1 MASYPNQ
8 KTITISREIP
18 KTVKDNKR
26 TYMIVYNDVIEQAC
40 QNLTR
45 MREIKLYL
53 YLVKNQNN
61 YRFSLSP
68 QDVADRTGMN
78 IDSAKSAV
86 NDLIEKGY
94 LIKSKNNSYTF
105 YETPKDTTLEAADEV
120 RKEFN
125 SKSEGK
131 VLLTY
136 DELIQRVGEEKAK
149 TLWLK
154 AI

>member
-18 KTVKDNKR
+18 KAVKDNKR

-125 SKSEGK
+125 SKNEGK